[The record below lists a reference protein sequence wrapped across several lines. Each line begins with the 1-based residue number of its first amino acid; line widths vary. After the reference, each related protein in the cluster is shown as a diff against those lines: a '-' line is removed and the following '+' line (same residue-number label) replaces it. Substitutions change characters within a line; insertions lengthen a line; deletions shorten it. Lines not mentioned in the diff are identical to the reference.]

1 MIHYQADEET
11 SYNEYVPLALHLSD
25 EYFINNASRFSF
37 NETLIICHLPT
48 IRDVQLLTACC
59 VADILRIF
67 APEAPYKEPSQIKTI
82 FMFFIKQLAGLK
94 DPKDP
99 AFKRYFYLLENLAY
113 VKSFNMI
120 FDLEDCTEISVGLF
134 SLMFKIVNDEHS
146 GKVKNFMMDVLCPL
160 ITEADFV
167 SNELLDTI
175 LQNVVDPIKNQRK
188 NAYGLAKE
196 LVNKTSDTLEPY
208 IQQFFNQVFCCSTS
222 HMTLNQLQVL
232 ILGKADTKL
241 SITKRVYD
249 LIYELNLICPSVLLA
264 VLPQV

>member
-1 MIHYQADEET
+1 
-11 SYNEYVPLALHLSD
+11 
-25 EYFINNASRFSF
+25 
-37 NETLIICHLPT
+37 
-48 IRDVQLLTACC
+48 
-59 VADILRIF
+59 
-67 APEAPYKEPSQIKTI
+67 
-82 FMFFIKQLAGLK
+82 MFFIKQLAGLK

-208 IQQFFNQVFCCSTS
+208 IQQFFNQVKFLATCS
-222 HMTLNQLQVL
+222 V
-232 ILGKADTKL
+232 ILCQRNRK
-241 SITKRVYD
+241 I
-249 LIYELNLICPSVLLA
+249 PSSFNSTASNYNSNVRCSSWERQT
-264 VLPQV
+264 PS

>member
-1 MIHYQADEET
+1 M
-11 SYNEYVPLALHLSD
+11 
-25 EYFINNASRFSF
+25 
-37 NETLIICHLPT
+37 
-48 IRDVQLLTACC
+48 LTACC

-208 IQQFFNQVFCCSTS
+208 IQQFFNQVISGVVFELYNIKSTS
-222 HMTLNQLQVL
+222 GSNF
-232 ILGKADTKL
+232 G
-241 SITKRVYD
+241 
-249 LIYELNLICPSVLLA
+249 EG
-264 VLPQV
+264 